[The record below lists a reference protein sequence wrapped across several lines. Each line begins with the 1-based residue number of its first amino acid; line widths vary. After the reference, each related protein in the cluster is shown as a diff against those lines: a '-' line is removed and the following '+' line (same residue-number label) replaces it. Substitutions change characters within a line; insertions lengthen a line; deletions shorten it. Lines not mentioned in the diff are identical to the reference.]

1 MYRVFVPVGQANQ
14 KQHAVSDWWF
24 TRSESVS
31 LQLWNTRYSVQYIP
45 THVPHV
51 VFQVQVVMFILL
63 CAPLHIWL
71 KHWRKQ
77 VRRCFTPCRS
87 FIIKTLTTVG
97 RRRFEKIMPWSKQWV
112 MSNRRY
118 RLWHKVSG
126 CPVCLPSRE
135 VQARFDTWWDVVP
148 QSYRGTLL
156 SFLSR
161 VGVDQWQMGM
171 GRWLHFF

>member
-1 MYRVFVPVGQANQ
+1 
-14 KQHAVSDWWF
+14 
-24 TRSESVS
+24 
-31 LQLWNTRYSVQYIP
+31 
-45 THVPHV
+45 
-51 VFQVQVVMFILL
+51 MFILL

-97 RRRFEKIMPWSKQWV
+97 QRRFEKIMPWSKQWV

-118 RLWHKVSG
+118 RLRLKVSG
-126 CPVCLPSRE
+126 CPVRLPSRE

-171 GRWLHFF
+171 GHWLHFFKALSTYLPACGSHVIEGWGLLIGVWRTVWPS